1 MMMMIIAIMKID
13 IIIFIIVL
21 IVCVCKIMENITR
34 FLSLSVSFWKDLGS
48 LGES

>member
-1 MMMMIIAIMKID
+1 MMMIIVIMKID
-13 IIIFIIVL
+13 IIIIIIIVL